1 MLGRRQR
8 KWNNPSTNELDLGGS
23 NGSLGE
29 FDERLQKAIDDTL
42 ALLGPIGWHKF
53 SLRLKDEFNLELTS
67 LASDPERLSSVLD
80 QTLGPAGQFIGR
92 AIVRKVAATYAINFH
107 QDHGLTYAD
116 HVRELRQIVQQKADR
131 ELEASQLR
139 VPTRIHASTAE
150 SPPAYVSLHQQ
161 HKTKRVDP
169 VS

>member
-1 MLGRRQR
+1 M
-8 KWNNPSTNELDLGGS
+8 
-23 NGSLGE
+23 SLSE
-29 FDERLQKAIDDTL
+29 FEERLQKAIDHTL
-42 ALLGPIGWHKF
+42 ALLGPRGKQAICVR
-53 SLRLKDEFNLELTS
+53 LRGEYDLEPSS
-67 LASDPERLSSVLD
+67 LASDPQRLSSALD
-80 QTLGPAGQFIGR
+80 QILGRVAWQFIGR

-131 ELEASQLR
+131 KCEASQLR
-139 VPTRIHASTAE
+139 VPTRIHASTVE
-150 SPPAYVSLHQQ
+150 SPPAYVSLHRQ